1 MEWWVW
7 NTWWFL
13 FSGRYSRL
21 LSSTLQK
28 NLETLLTNPAI
39 HAYTNRINDRLV
51 FTRKDGYKLEFET
64 LQTMKLLGITK
75 KSIDKTKNG
84 ENVPSLEVV
93 EIVLVQYNLVDN
105 QYKQKSNILYIFATN
120 KSYAYLLNVKPS
132 NLMFLKT
139 LHTE

>member
-1 MEWWVW
+1 
-7 NTWWFL
+7 
-13 FSGRYSRL
+13 
-21 LSSTLQK
+21 
-28 NLETLLTNPAI
+28 
-39 HAYTNRINDRLV
+39 
-51 FTRKDGYKLEFET
+51 
-64 LQTMKLLGITK
+64 MKLLGITK

-120 KSYAYLLNVKPS
+120 ESYAYLLNVKPS

>member
-1 MEWWVW
+1 M
-7 NTWWFL
+7 
-13 FSGRYSRL
+13 
-21 LSSTLQK
+21 
-28 NLETLLTNPAI
+28 
-39 HAYTNRINDRLV
+39 

>member
-1 MEWWVW
+1 
-7 NTWWFL
+7 
-13 FSGRYSRL
+13 
-21 LSSTLQK
+21 
-28 NLETLLTNPAI
+28 
-39 HAYTNRINDRLV
+39 
-51 FTRKDGYKLEFET
+51 
-64 LQTMKLLGITK
+64 MKLLGITK